1 MSLSTVCLNLYRQTS
16 GIRSGI
22 LQSIVNLIRQMT
34 DTFFS
39 TLIRL
44 SKLGHAEEKILPSF
58 QLVLSDCI
66 YWLSE
71 GACRLGS
78 GFCVGVDFPI
88 LRRHP
93 KSIHT
98 GSSTCNIYQI
108 VGSILFLC
116 RLNTNGLPYA
126 LFIGSEKLSN
136 ALQLTKWKTY
146 VTQTTA
152 LLYNLS
158 ALICYK
164 APTYL
169 IVITPPFSGSWHH
182 NLFKKQSNKLSQ
194 LYCCM
199 Y

>member
-1 MSLSTVCLNLYRQTS
+1 MSLSTISLNLYRQTS

-22 LQSIVNLIRQMT
+22 FQSIVNLIRRMT

-44 SKLGHAEEKILPSF
+44 SKLDHAEERILPSF
-58 QLVLSDCI
+58 QRDRSDCI

-71 GACRLGS
+71 GPCRLGS

-98 GSSTCNIYQI
+98 GSRTWNIYQI
-108 VGSILFLC
+108 VGIILFLC
-116 RLNTNGLPYA
+116 RLNTNCLPYV
-126 LFIGSEKLSN
+126 LFISSEKLSN

-152 LLYNLS
+152 LLHNLS
-158 ALICYK
+158 ALIFYK
-164 APTYL
+164 TPTYF
-169 IVITPPFSGSWHH
+169 IVITLPFSGSWH
-182 NLFKKQSNKLSQ
+182 NLFQTQSNKLSQ
-194 LYCCM
+194 FFCCM